1 MFFFESIYMS
11 HGLLAGTRKTFTYT
25 NVLNAITRMDIQVY
39 CDLFGFYTLQ
49 YEKKV

>member
-1 MFFFESIYMS
+1 MVSWQVLE
-11 HGLLAGTRKTFTYT
+11 KTFTYT

-49 YEKKV
+49 YEKKGLVRRKVVL